1 MIQTETHGSVTLLRF
16 AHGKASALD
25 LEFLQA
31 ITDAFAR
38 ERGSNSRALVLTG
51 TGSIFSA
58 GVDLHRLVEGGKD
71 YVARF
76 LPALDECFLSLFTF
90 EKPVVAA
97 INGHAIAG
105 GMMIAAASDHRIL
118 AAGRATVGIPELK
131 VGVPFPLAAL
141 EVVRHA
147 LAPHVL
153 QEAVFTGRMYRVEEC
168 LARGIVDEVVEPA
181 NLIERALER
190 ASELAAFP
198 TASYALTKRQMRL
211 PALDTIE
218 RHGARA
224 RAEALAVW
232 SDPTTLAAVRSYVER
247 TIKK

>member
-1 MIQTETHGSVTLLRF
+1 MIQTESHGSVTLLRL

-31 ITDAFAR
+31 ITAALVR
-38 ERGSNSRALVLTG
+38 EASSTSRAVVLTG

-58 GVDLHRLVEGGKD
+58 GVDLHRLVGGGKE

-76 LPALDECFLSLFTF
+76 LPALDECFLELFNF
-90 EKPVVAA
+90 RKPVVAA
-97 INGHAIAG
+97 VNGHAIAG
-105 GMMIAAASDHRIL
+105 GMMLACASDHRVL
-118 AAGRATVGIPELK
+118 AQGKATVGIPELK
-131 VGVPFPLAAL
+131 VGVPFPLAPL

-153 QEAVFTGRMYRVEEC
+153 QEAVFTGRLYNVEEC
-168 LARGIVDEVVEPA
+168 RANGIVDEVVEPV
-181 NLIERALER
+181 NLVDRALER
-190 ASELAAFP
+190 ASELAALP
-198 TASYALTKRQMRL
+198 SAAYALTKRQMRL

-224 RAEALAVW
+224 RSEALALW
-232 SDPTTLAAVRSYVER
+232 ADPQTLAAVRAYIDR